1 MDMAEFN
8 CLTAHIF
15 TVTDFLSADEC
26 QRYIA
31 LAEGE
36 GFDDAPINTL
46 FGPVV
51 EKEIRNN
58 KRVIVDDLALAATIW
73 ERVKDYVAGVLAEFR
88 AVGINERF
96 RFYRY
101 DPGQAFRWHR
111 DGYFQRESG
120 ERSRLTLMFYLN
132 DDFEGGETFFEE
144 VVVRPQSGMALC
156 FVHHLLHEGAEVKSG
171 RKYVMRT
178 DVMYSG

>member
-1 MDMAEFN
+1 MPDYN

-15 TVTDFLSADEC
+15 TITDFLTAEEC
-26 QRYIA
+26 ERYIA
-31 LAEGE
+31 LAERE
-36 GFDDAPINTL
+36 GFGDAPINTL
-46 FGPVV
+46 FGPVI

-58 KRVIVDDLALAATIW
+58 ERVILDDPALAQEIW
-73 ERVKDYVAGVLAEFR
+73 DRCKDYVPGVLAGFR
-88 AVGINERF
+88 ALGINERF

-111 DGYFQRESG
+111 DGYFQRENG
-120 ERSRLTLMFYLN
+120 ERSRLTLMIYLN
-132 DDFEGGETFFEE
+132 DAFDGGETCFEE
-144 VVVRPQSGMALC
+144 AVVKPERGTALC

>member
-1 MDMAEFN
+1 MADYN
-8 CLTAHIF
+8 YLTAHIF
-15 TVTDFLSADEC
+15 TVRDFLSSDEC
-26 QRYIA
+26 ARYTA
-31 LAEGE
+31 LAERH
-36 GFDDAPINTL
+36 GFGDAPINTQ
-46 FGPVV
+46 FGPIV

-58 KRVIVDDLALAATIW
+58 ERVIVDDAALANAIW
-73 ERVKDYVAGVLAEFR
+73 QRSQDYVPALLAGFR

-101 DPGQAFRWHR
+101 DSGQTFRWHR
-111 DGYFQRESG
+111 DGYFQRQSG
-120 ERSRLTLMFYLN
+120 ERSRLTLMVYLN
-132 DDFEGGETFFEE
+132 DDFEGGETRFEE
-144 VVVRPQSGMALC
+144 VVVKPERGMALG